1 MKMKGYKSKDDISRQ
16 MTRIFN
22 NHAGHRHYD
31 LAQSLALKYN
41 YNMSMTDK
49 NKELHQNYM
58 YCRSNGNER
67 RAQYYI
73 YAMGARM
80 YPKSV
85 YTK

>member
-1 MKMKGYKSKDDISRQ
+1 MKMKGYKCKDDISRQ

-58 YCRSNGNER
+58 YFIGKGDNR
-67 RAQYYI
+67 RAEHYLYK
-73 YAMGARM
+73 MGARM